1 MSTSFI
7 STKLSPTK
15 NIEIVQYTE
24 RSIAII
30 GSDTKEF
37 KDSLKAVG
45 GFFNLYLKC
54 GPGWIF
60 PKREEAQ
67 ILELLNKLISESENE
82 CCKIS
87 YKPRETSKCFTFL
100 SSLDLHQFYS
110 GYTIIELLKEA
121 GYKYP
126 AKFFRQISRHTGNN
140 VPQLL
145 EETENGWKVIHN
157 CVQKCS
163 FTQPIN
169 ITNYASRTEFDVANL
184 RIDNIQEQIT
194 KIKQDLQQDDED
206 QDDEEQDD
214 EEQDD
219 EDQDDDDQDDPDYK
233 EEEHDEEEEEDEH
246 DDDEEDEYLEEI
258 KQYVSRAEFK
268 TANLRIRDLQDQINK
283 LKTTI
288 YRIEKPSEN
297 SEEDQEQENLQDI
310 RKLIQ
315 DVEESSKKCD
325 RCVTM

>member
-1 MSTSFI
+1 MSVKFI

-24 RSIAII
+24 RSIAVT

-45 GFFNLYLKC
+45 GFFNQYLKC

-100 SSLDLHQFYS
+100 SMLDLHQFYS
-110 GYTIIELLKEA
+110 GHMILELLKEA

-126 AKFFRQISRHTGNN
+126 AKFFRQISTHTGNN
-140 VPQLL
+140 IPQLL

-163 FTQPIN
+163 FTQPVN
-169 ITNYASRTEFDVANL
+169 TTNYVSRTEFDVANL
-184 RIDNIQEQIT
+184 RLDDIKEQIT
-194 KIKQDLQQDDED
+194 KIKKDLQQDDED
-206 QDDEEQDD
+206 QDDED
-214 EEQDD
+214 QDD
-219 EDQDDDDQDDPDYK
+219 EDQDDEDQDDPDYK
-233 EEEHDEEEEEDEH
+233 EEEHEEEEEDEH
-246 DDDEEDEYLEEI
+246 DDEEEDEYLEEI

-297 SEEDQEQENLQDI
+297 SEEDLPDSEEENSEDI
-310 RKLIQ
+310 EHIGRLIQ
-315 DVEESSKKCD
+315 NVEESSKRCD

>member
-1 MSTSFI
+1 MSVKFI

-24 RSIAII
+24 RSIAVT

-45 GFFNLYLKC
+45 GFFNQYLKC

-100 SSLDLHQFYS
+100 SMLDLHQFYS
-110 GYTIIELLKEA
+110 GYMILELLKEA

-140 VPQLL
+140 IPQLL

-169 ITNYASRTEFDVANL
+169 TTNYVSRTEFDVANL
-184 RIDNIQEQIT
+184 RLDDIREQISKINSHIQEEEFEEQE
-194 KIKQDLQQDDED
+194 DDED
-206 QDDEEQDD
+206 PDYQDEE
-214 EEQDD
+214 
-219 EDQDDDDQDDPDYK
+219 ED
-233 EEEHDEEEEEDEH
+233 EEEEDEEEE
-246 DDDEEDEYLEEI
+246 DDEEK
-258 KQYVSRAEFK
+258 KQYVSTAELK
-268 TANLRIRDLQDQINK
+268 LANLRIRDLQDQINK
-283 LKTTI
+283 LKMI
-288 YRIEKPSEN
+288 VYRIEKPSEN
-297 SEEDQEQENLQDI
+297 SEEDLPDSQEDLPDSQEENSEDI
-310 RKLIQ
+310 EHIGRLIQ
-315 DVEESSKKCD
+315 DVEESSKRCD